1 MKVVHSR
8 LSEEPVHNDEK
19 HNNRQQFRC
28 RLDVECWCIHLV
40 QILFLLTSVARREG
54 EAKIPRASTNALPGI
69 PGNATALGGMITSAY
84 AKAQASFF
92 NSTGKGPYL
101 RTETMALFCCCVK
114 PVGIMNGPLIA
125 LLITAD
131 AMTLPS
137 RVIVR
142 ACPMLLA
149 V

>member
-1 MKVVHSR
+1 MQRFKPQKWYHRER
-8 LSEEPVHNDEK
+8 LCESFVWTKWRMPSLVPLVDD
-19 HNNRQQFRC
+19 QA
-28 RLDVECWCIHLV
+28 RLC
-40 QILFLLTSVARREG
+40 S
-54 EAKIPRASTNALPGI
+54 
-69 PGNATALGGMITSAY
+69 
-84 AKAQASFF
+84 AQASFF

-125 LLITAD
+125 LLMVAD